1 MSRPMFIDTSGAT
14 TIRSTGTQTSRQGGK
29 KFGKRMK
36 RSKNAKQDKRIKKLE
51 DIIYP
56 SIEWKSRDVA
66 AFSAGITNG
75 GYQNY
80 PMFQLAKG
88 DTNSTREGDKV
99 SLRHGTLNLSLT
111 RGDTSNIIRVLIVV
125 TPSATYA
132 GLSDV
137 LEYHSTAA
145 HGDAVFSSPYQVKA
159 TNSEQTYKVI
169 YDKVYQLDSTMSTLT
184 DKIKLKF
191 PKKGV
196 NCEFVGDGSVA
207 PNNYNVSLLMIS
219 DSTATPHPT
228 ASYVMRWK
236 YIDL

>member
-1 MSRPMFIDTSGAT
+1 MSRAPMQIDTSGAVS
-14 TIRSTGTQTSRQGGK
+14 IRSQGTQTSRQGK
-29 KFGKRMK
+29 KFGRRMK

-56 SIEWKSRDVA
+56 SIEWKSKDITAFDTDVPN
-66 AFSAGITNG
+66 S

-88 DTNSTREGDKV
+88 DTNSSREGDKV
-99 SLRHGTLNLSLT
+99 SLRHGTLHLSLT
-111 RGDTSNIIRVLIVV
+111 RGDTSNIIRVLVVV

-137 LEYHSTAA
+137 LEYHSYSANA
-145 HGDAVFSSPYQVKA
+145 DGVFSSPYQVKA
-159 TNSEQTYKVI
+159 TNSEQTYKI
-169 YDKVYQLDSTMSTLT
+169 LYDKVYQLDNTMSTLT

-196 NCEFVGDGSVA
+196 NCEFVGDSSVA

-219 DSTATPHPT
+219 DSTASPHPK